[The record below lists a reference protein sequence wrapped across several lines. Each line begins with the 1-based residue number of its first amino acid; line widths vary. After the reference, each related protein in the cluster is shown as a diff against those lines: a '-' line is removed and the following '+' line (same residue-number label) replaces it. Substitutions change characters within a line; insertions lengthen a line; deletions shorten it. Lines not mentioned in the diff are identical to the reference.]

1 MYLPADKMGL
11 HLRGGYVYPTQQ
23 PANTTVA
30 SRKNPMGLIIALDD
44 NNAASGN
51 LFWDDGEST
60 GTIDSKAYIY
70 YEFTVSSR
78 QYLVS
83 CKSTSEETSKNM
95 LNLRCILLSH
105 LYILMYVAHAYPWQ
119 HHDLPYA
126 P

>member
-11 HLRGGYVYPTQQ
+11 RLRGGYVYPTQQ

-60 GTIDSKAYIY
+60 GTIDIEAYIY
-70 YEFTVSSR
+70 YEVTISNR

-95 LNLRCILLSH
+95 LYIRYILLSN
-105 LYILMYVAHAYPWQ
+105 LYILMHDTHAYLWQ
-119 HHDLPYA
+119 HNDLPYA